1 MPKPNAVVD
10 SILDLIGDTPLIR
23 LSRVVEPGMAEV
35 CCKVE
40 FFNPGRSVKDRIGR
54 EMIEAAE
61 RDGRLRPGMRVV
73 EPTSGNTGIGL
84 ALAAATKGYRLIL
97 TMPDTMSLERRQ
109 ILASYGAEVA
119 LTPGQEDMPGA
130 VRRAQEIVAQDSGC
144 FMPQQFDNP
153 ANAEAHRRTTARE
166 ILEATEGR
174 LDAFVAGVGTGG
186 TVTGVGEVLKAHD
199 PKALIVAVEPAASA
213 VLSGGRPGL
222 HNIQGIGAGF
232 VPSIL
237 NRDVIDEVMTVEEEE
252 AFGMARRLSREE
264 GLLVGVSAGANVA
277 VALKVARRLGP
288 GKRVVTILCDS
299 GERYFSLEAYV
310 KEP

>member
-1 MPKPNAVVD
+1 MPKPNVVAD
-10 SILDLIGDTPLIR
+10 SILDLIGDTPLVR
-23 LSRVVEPGMAEV
+23 LNRIAGPGAAEV

-54 EMIEAAE
+54 EMLEAAE
-61 RDGRLRPGMRVV
+61 REGRLRPGMTVV

-84 ALAAATKGYRLIL
+84 ALASATKGYRLIL
-97 TMPDTMSLERRQ
+97 TMPETMSLERRQ
-109 ILASYGAEVA
+109 ILASYGAEVV

-130 VRRAQEIVAQDSGC
+130 VRKAREIAAQDPAC
-144 FMPQQFDNP
+144 FIPQQFDNP

-186 TVTGVGEVLKAHD
+186 TITGVGEVLKAHD
-199 PKALIVAVEPAASA
+199 PNVRVVAVEPAASP

-237 NRDVIDEVMTVEEEE
+237 NRDVIDEVVTADEEE
-252 AFGMARRLSREE
+252 AFRMARLLSREE
-264 GLLVGVSAGANVA
+264 GLLVGVSAGASVA
-277 VALKVARRLGP
+277 VALKVAERLGP
-288 GKRVVTILCDS
+288 GRRVVTILCDS

-310 KEP
+310 KE

>member
-10 SILDLIGDTPLIR
+10 SILDLIGDTPLVR
-23 LSRVVEPGMAEV
+23 LNRIAGPGVAEV

-54 EMIEAAE
+54 EMIETAE
-61 RDGRLRPGMRVV
+61 QDGRLGPGRTIV

-97 TMPDTMSLERRQ
+97 TMPETMSLERRQ
-109 ILASYGAEVA
+109 ILASYGAEVV
-119 LTPGQEDMPGA
+119 LTPGREDMPGA
-130 VRRAQEIVAQDSGC
+130 VQKAREIAAQDPAC
-144 FMPQQFDNP
+144 FVPQQFDNP
-153 ANAEAHRRTTARE
+153 ANAAAHRRTTARE
-166 ILEATEGR
+166 ILEATEGWV
-174 LDAFVAGVGTGG
+174 DAFVAGVGTGG
-186 TVTGVGEVLKAHD
+186 TITGVGEVLKAHD
-199 PKALIVAVEPAASA
+199 PNVLIVAVEPAASP

-237 NRDVIDEVMTVEEEE
+237 NRDVIDEVVTVEEEE
-252 AFGMARRLSREE
+252 AFRMVRRLSREE

-277 VALKVARRLGP
+277 VALRVAERLGP

-299 GERYFSLEAYV
+299 GERYFSLEAYL
-310 KEP
+310 KE